1 MANLF
6 TASEVV
12 QIAIQIERNGE
23 VFYNALASSA
33 DSERVKDLYA
43 YLAGEERKHAEV
55 FQKMLEAV
63 GEYRPQESFPGEY
76 DAYMSALAES
86 RVFTDDKAARDTASH
101 AASPAEAIR
110 IAQGAEKDSIL
121 FYYEMR
127 ALVPEREHA
136 TMNRIID
143 EEKSHLRK
151 LTELAKSL

>member
-12 QIAIQIERNGE
+12 QAAIQIERNGE
-23 VFYNALASSA
+23 VFYDTLASSA
-33 DSERVKDLYA
+33 RDAGARELYT
-43 YLAGEERKHAEV
+43 YLSGEEGKHAEV

-76 DAYMSALAES
+76 EAYMRALAES
-86 RVFTDDKAARDTASH
+86 RVFTDDKVARDMASH

-127 ALVPEREHA
+127 ALVPEREHG
-136 TMNRIID
+136 TLNRLID
-143 EEKSHLRK
+143 EEKSHLRR